1 MKIRNRMRIE
11 KNRIEAFSDGVMAII
26 VTIMM
31 LNIPLPGSYSRESLT
46 AFLFNIA
53 VFFVSFIV
61 VGAQWVKHLQLFTMC
76 RDISEKVLW
85 RNLLHLFFLSLMP
98 LFTKWIM
105 ENPGRVLPAIA
116 YDVLFA
122 AVFLTFHLLHN
133 AVLLDNK
140 RVDEFRRRLQNQNL
154 RRHFSWIAFS
164 LFFLFVIAVVA
175 VSFFVPAVSIV
186 FFVALPV
193 ISSLFNLWVDWRGG
207 FKKAFFHRKQKL
219 VG

>member
-1 MKIRNRMRIE
+1 MKTRNRMRIE

-46 AFLFNIA
+46 EFVFNIG

-76 RDISEKVLW
+76 RDVSAKVLW

-105 ENPGRVLPAIA
+105 ENPGQVLPAIA
-116 YDVLFA
+116 YDMVFA

-140 RVDEFRRRLQNQNL
+140 RIDEFRRRLQIQSA
-154 RRHFSWIAFS
+154 RRHFSWITFTIFC
-164 LFFLFVIAVVA
+164 LFAIAVVA

-193 ISSLFNLWVDWRGG
+193 VSSLVNLWVNRRGG
-207 FKKAFFHRKQKL
+207 FRKAFFYQKQRL
-219 VG
+219 EG

>member
-105 ENPGRVLPAIA
+105 ENPGRVLPPSPMMCCLLRYSSPFICCTMRSCWITKG
-116 YDVLFA
+116 LMNFA
-122 AVFLTFHLLHN
+122 GACRT
-133 AVLLDNK
+133 
-140 RVDEFRRRLQNQNL
+140 R
-154 RRHFSWIAFS
+154 I
-164 LFFLFVIAVVA
+164 
-175 VSFFVPAVSIV
+175 
-186 FFVALPV
+186 
-193 ISSLFNLWVDWRGG
+193 
-207 FKKAFFHRKQKL
+207 
-219 VG
+219 

>member
-122 AVFLTFHLLHN
+122 AV
-133 AVLLDNK
+133 LLDNK

-193 ISSLFNLWVDWRGG
+193 ISSLFNLWVDGRGG